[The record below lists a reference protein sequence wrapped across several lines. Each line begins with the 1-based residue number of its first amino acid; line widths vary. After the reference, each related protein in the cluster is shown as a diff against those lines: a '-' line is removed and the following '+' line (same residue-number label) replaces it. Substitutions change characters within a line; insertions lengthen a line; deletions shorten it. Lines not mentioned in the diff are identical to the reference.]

1 MRDGDAQ
8 PALPSADDRLFVS
21 IADLGAVLGPAE
33 RLRTVYPRYIEM
45 QATAGP
51 DGLAVVAFRT
61 GTPYES
67 EDLIY
72 LAEQPEQF
80 FVRCTRPIRILPGTC
95 VNERSLG
102 AAEITLRFPREWLNH
117 WRSVAAS
124 FDQLIA
130 QLHSQGN

>member
-8 PALPSADDRLFVS
+8 PAMPSADDRLFVS

-72 LAEQPEQF
+72 LAE
-80 FVRCTRPIRILPGTC
+80 RATRGHGLLKKGLTTRPLFAVPYC
-95 VNERSLG
+95 
-102 AAEITLRFPREWLNH
+102 F
-117 WRSVAAS
+117 
-124 FDQLIA
+124 
-130 QLHSQGN
+130 

>member
-1 MRDGDAQ
+1 
-8 PALPSADDRLFVS
+8 
-21 IADLGAVLGPAE
+21 VLAPAE

-130 QLHSQGN
+130 QLHPQGN